1 VPILEPYLTKTNIN
15 KDNVQEFKHLF
26 TKFHLGEMSD
36 IEVLK
41 LALVIDQLRC
51 ELQAECGS
59 DPKKFLELESEL
71 YEFARELQE
80 IASE

>member
-1 VPILEPYLTKTNIN
+1 
-15 KDNVQEFKHLF
+15 
-26 TKFHLGEMSD
+26 MSD

-41 LALVIDQLRC
+41 LALVIDSLRC

-59 DPKKFLELESEL
+59 NPKELLELESEL